1 MIESAARKLSK
12 LFDIILINFGCTKMN
27 LVMENKKLKLEDFLT
42 REQLEN
48 EEEQINIVAI
58 IGAGVMGQGIAQTIA
73 SAGIEVIIIEKDSA
87 HIETAKKSLSASIDR
102 EISRWSLTQSD
113 KKSIMSRLTWTDS
126 INMVKECEII
136 IEAVEED
143 FNLKKEIFE
152 KLDELA
158 KPRAIF
164 VSNTSTLSLTKI
176 AETTKRPDKI
186 IGMHFLNPVPKVPL
200 VELVKCLHTSNE
212 TVEAVK
218 LFAQK
223 IGKTAVEV
231 YEYPGFVTTR
241 AIVPLLNEAMYILLE
256 GVATAKDIDTAMKLG
271 YNFQYGPLEMADQ
284 MGLDEVLAWMETL
297 WKTLGEPRY
306 RACPILRK
314 LVREKKLGKK
324 TGEGFYKYDEQ
335 GNII

>member
-1 MIESAARKLSK
+1 MQE
-12 LFDIILINFGCTKMN
+12 
-27 LVMENKKLKLEDFLT
+27 EKLKLEDLLHGT
-42 REQLEN
+42 KAVKEKDI
-48 EEEQINIVAI
+48 INKVAI

-73 SAGIEVIIIEKDSA
+73 SAGIEVMIVEKDNFHLERSR
-87 HIETAKKSLSASIDR
+87 TSLSDSIDR
-102 EISRWSLTQSD
+102 EIKRWAMTESEKKSVLSRIRWEVTMDNLKQSD
-113 KKSIMSRLTWTDS
+113 L
-126 INMVKECEII
+126 I
-136 IEAVEED
+136 IEAVDED
-143 FNLKKEIFE
+143 FDLKKNIFLE
-152 KLDELA
+152 LDARA
-158 KPRAIF
+158 KPNTIL

-176 AETTKRPDKI
+176 AEITNRPDKV

-212 TVEAVK
+212 TVEK
-218 LFAQK
+218 IKDFAAR

-241 AIVPLLNEAMYILLE
+241 AIVPLLNEAMYILME

-271 YNFQYGPLEMADQ
+271 YNFPNGPLEMADM

-306 RACPILRK
+306 RACPVLRK

-324 TGEGFYKYDEQ
+324 TGEGFYKYDEN
-335 GNII
+335 GRIIY